1 MIDRKCLYGI
11 AAWLALLILAL
22 PGFSQDKASESLWTK
37 TPLTIDASAE
47 DWSGQPL
54 LADEDTGTELAFR
67 NDADYLYLLLTVKDK
82 EHLSTFDFTGM
93 SVYFNTEGKKN
104 KDRQLRF
111 FKKMAKAEE
120 LIQALEKS
128 GQTLSDEKKAE
139 LLSKKNYILYQ
150 CELIEGKKVSPVE
163 ALPGA
168 QLLPPMFKVHTGGE
182 KAFFKFRIPLDRE
195 KQAAGI
201 GATPGGNLK
210 VGFEWGGLTEQMKA
224 RRLAGMVA
232 ASEERPNPPQPS
244 GYVDRGS
251 QTHTDISSEMR
262 KSSPKKYSFWLDVK
276 LAKAEQP

>member
-1 MIDRKCLYGI
+1 MMDRKCLYGI
-11 AAWLALLILAL
+11 AAWLAFLILAL
-22 PGFSQDKASESLWTK
+22 PGFSKDKTAESLWTK

-54 LADEDTGTELAFR
+54 LADEGTGTELACR

-111 FKKMAKAEE
+111 FRKIVKAEE
-120 LIQALEKS
+120 LIQTLEKS
-128 GQTLSDEKKAE
+128 GQTLSDERKAE

-168 QLLPPMFKVHTGGE
+168 ELLPPMFKAHTGAE
-182 KAFFKFRIPLDRE
+182 KAFFEFRIPLDRE

-201 GATPGGNLK
+201 GATPGGNIK
-210 VGFEWGGLTEQMKA
+210 VGFEWGGLTEEMKA
-224 RRLAGMVA
+224 RRLKGMMA
-232 ASEERPNPPQPS
+232 ESELRPNPPQS
-244 GYVDRGS
+244 DEYVDRGLRT
-251 QTHTDISSEMR
+251 QTDIEMS
-262 KSSPKKYSFWLDVK
+262 KTSPKKYFFWLDVK
-276 LAKAEQP
+276 LAKPEQP

>member
-11 AAWLALLILAL
+11 TVWLALLILTL
-22 PGFSQDKASESLWTK
+22 PGFSKDKAAESLWTK
-37 TPLTIDASAE
+37 TLMTIDASAE
-47 DWSGQPL
+47 DWSGQAL
-54 LADEDTGTELAFR
+54 LADEGTGTELAFR

-111 FKKMAKAEE
+111 FRKMAKAEE

-128 GQTLSDEKKAE
+128 GQTLSDEQKAE
-139 LLSKKNYILYQ
+139 LLSKKSYILYQ

-163 ALPGA
+163 ALPAA
-168 QLLPPMFKVHTGGE
+168 QLPPPMFKVHTAGE
-182 KAFFKFRIPLDRE
+182 KAFFEFRIPLDRE

-224 RRLAGMVA
+224 RRLKGMMA
-232 ASEERPNPPQPS
+232 ESESMGFSPPQPS
-244 GYVDRGS
+244 EYAGRGL
-251 QTHTDISSEMR
+251 QTQTDIDMS
-262 KSSPKKYSFWLDVK
+262 KTSPKKYSFWLDVK